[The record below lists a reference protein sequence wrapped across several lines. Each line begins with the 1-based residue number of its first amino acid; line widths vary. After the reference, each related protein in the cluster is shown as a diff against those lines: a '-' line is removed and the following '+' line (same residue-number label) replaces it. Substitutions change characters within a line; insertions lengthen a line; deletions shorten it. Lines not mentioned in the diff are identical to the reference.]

1 MFDAQGGMKLGILR
15 MGSAVFLF
23 LLTFTVPAVA
33 HARNVDS
40 SPTLTGGKVIPENGA
55 WGSTFIF
62 EIMYTDSDNLKPA
75 VGYPKVYIGG
85 EAQGRAMVEND
96 PADNDVKDGKL
107 YRYEW
112 TPAGENDK
120 KLPLFENFMVS
131 NRYPDPGQEVIFSGF
146 LIDDNNFYFYVEN
159 PRGENARDPT
169 TGTYSGPK
177 VALGE
182 RTVVLKLLLEEN
194 NPVMGSDNTD
204 ENGYFSITIEAPSSG
219 SFGYIAKFEGD
230 GYHESSPSYLECLIT
245 FDAFTISAISTVLSV
260 ILILVLMFLLS
271 RGISKDQYRKPVL
284 IGLLVAIVFLF
295 LFAAGFIGLIMAGAV
310 AGYLYAREV
319 SGWSRHLRVGGL
331 VALFLLLV
339 LCFARVYYIKE
350 IAESYV
356 LTLVGRSIGN
366 SELLK
371 LLVIDI
377 LLYALF
383 YIVYV
388 GLGATLGGLLRKALK
403 PAEQKPTTVAG
414 PATTAAS
421 G

>member
-159 PRGENARDPT
+159 PPGENARDPT

-230 GYHESSPSYLECLIT
+230 GYHESSPEYLECLIT

-260 ILILVLMFLLS
+260 ILILVLMFFLS
-271 RGISKDQYRKPVL
+271 RGISRAQYLRPVL